1 MAYPGRMRP
10 RKRGTVT
17 GCDTIGAPCQVQYW
31 SNPDSCCDG
40 LQCVWDTESSNPSTY
55 CKQLNPSPQ
64 GLDFRHGGTVR
75 RRYASGG
82 TMSGYYATGY
92 DCQCNNWD
100 WIGQNCLH
108 ESCTCTCSNGQTYHH
123 AGGCNNHYNDYSCSS
138 VCDSFCAGLS
148 PITPQ
153 GFGGRNKQGR
163 LPVRRRP
170 ARGGRFG
177 NGGDVSRNAGR
188 GPCSGLDGSGNNC

>member
-1 MAYPGRMRP
+1 MAYQRMGP
-10 RKRGTVT
+10 RKRRTVT
-17 GCDTIGAPCQVQYW
+17 SCAALGAQCHLTYW
-31 SNPDSCCDG
+31 ENQEKPCCDG
-40 LQCVWDTESSNPSTY
+40 LQCVPEEQWEIGTTGAR
-55 CKQLNPSPQ
+55 CRQPQ
-64 GLDFRHGGTVR
+64 SLGFRGGGTVR

-92 DCQCNNWD
+92 DCQCHSWD
-100 WIGQNCLH
+100 WLGLNCDH

-148 PITPQ
+148 LITPQ